1 MLVFVQSALLARQIF
16 IALVDVLE
24 PQTQTSAQPALIL
37 AGLGCILPVD
47 VWEQHPLSAQS
58 AVLAALGHIGP
69 VDHVPDQRT
78 LFAQPVPL
86 VLLVNINVLP
96 AHRQRTDYAK
106 VAFRPQHVLRTI
118 KMREYMAS
126 VVAPVG
132 FPLLLACRL
141 VRLYVKSAQ
150 M

>member
-1 MLVFVQSALLARQIF
+1 MLVFVQSALLALQLF

-24 PQTQTSAQPALIL
+24 PQTQTCAKPALIL
-37 AGLGCILPVD
+37 AGMGCILPVD
-47 VWEQHPLSAQS
+47 VWEQHPLSAQP
-58 AVLAALGHIGP
+58 AVLAALGHIGA
-69 VDHVPDQRT
+69 VDVPDQLT
-78 LFAQPVPL
+78 PFAQPAPL
-86 VLLVNINVLP
+86 VLLVNMNVLP
-96 AHRQRTDYAK
+96 AHRQTEDAK
-106 VAFRPQHVLRTI
+106 VAFRPQHVLRMI

>member
-1 MLVFVQSALLARQIF
+1 MLVFVQSALLALQIF
-16 IALVDVLE
+16 IALADVLE

-58 AVLAALGHIGP
+58 AVLAALGHIGA
-69 VDHVPDQRT
+69 VDVPDQLT
-78 LFAQPVPL
+78 PFAQPVPL
-86 VLLVNINVLP
+86 VSLVNINVLP